1 VLERNLAVEHVS
13 VSFGPKSAR
22 VPALKDV
29 SIRFDSGELT
39 LVMGPSG
46 SGKTTLLSLLG
57 CLLGPE
63 EGSVFVGGMNVT
75 HLRESERADLRCHIG
90 FIFQSFRL
98 FHSLTALENV
108 MLSAEIGGK
117 RHTQAQEARRL
128 LASVGLGAKR
138 RLKPDALSGGEK
150 QRVAICR
157 ALLANRR
164 FILADEPTASL
175 DFQSGQQIRE
185 ILGQVSQEQGRTVVV
200 VSHDP
205 RWKSC
210 ANRVVVLEDGQIVD
224 DTRSMRCKESSFSYQ
239 AAQV

>member
-1 VLERNLAVEHVS
+1 VLERNLAVEQVS
-13 VSFGPKSAR
+13 VSFGRKSAR
-22 VPALKDV
+22 VLALNDV
-29 SIRFDSGELT
+29 SIRFVPGELT

-57 CLLGPE
+57 CLLGPDQ
-63 EGSVFVGGMNVT
+63 GSVFVEGMNVT
-75 HLRESERADLRCHIG
+75 HLCDSDRSELRRRIG

-98 FHSLTALENV
+98 FHSLTAFENV
-108 MLSAEIGGK
+108 MLSAEINGK
-117 RHTQAQEARRL
+117 RQTEAEAARRL
-128 LASVGLGAKR
+128 LASVGLGAKQ

-157 ALLANRR
+157 ALLANHR

-175 DFQSGQQIRE
+175 DFQSGQQIRD
-185 ILGQVSQEQGRTVVV
+185 ILQQVAHQQGRTVVV

-210 ANRVVVLEDGQIVD
+210 ANRVVVLEDGRIVD
-224 DTRSMRCKESSFSYQ
+224 DTRSMRCEESSFSYQ
-239 AAQV
+239 PAQV

>member
-1 VLERNLAVEHVS
+1 VLERNLAVERVS
-13 VSFGPKSAR
+13 VSFGTKAAR
-22 VPALKDV
+22 VLALDDV
-29 SIRFDSGELT
+29 SVRFVPGELT

-63 EGSVFVGGMNVT
+63 QGSVFVEGINVT
-75 HLRESERADLRCHIG
+75 HLPETERAELRCRIG

-98 FHSLTALENV
+98 FHSLSAFENI
-108 MLSAEIGGK
+108 MLSAEISGK
-117 RHTQAQEARRL
+117 RHTQVQATRRM
-128 LASVGLGAKR
+128 LASVGLAAKQD
-138 RLKPDALSGGEK
+138 LKPDALSGGEK
-150 QRVAICR
+150 QKVAICR

-175 DFQSGQQIRE
+175 DFQSGQQIRD
-185 ILGQVSQEQGRTVVV
+185 ILRKVSQEEGRTVVV

-210 ANRVVVLEDGQIVD
+210 ASRVVVLEDGRIVD
-224 DTRSMRCKESSFSYQ
+224 DTRSLRCEESSFSYQ
-239 AAQV
+239 PAQV